1 MNKETKHTKDMSHID
16 NGKLNTIKK
25 DSLSEIDIVKVS
37 KNSLFEEI
45 SNNFIYNLKKLI
57 QLEGTQ
63 KKLARKIG
71 VSEDLLS
78 KYKAGDAF
86 PSIETLAY
94 ICNVYNIKID
104 RFISL
109 RLSALELESI
119 EKGLNSNHNIFFESY
134 YCYFFATNIGKE
146 DSIHEGILE
155 FHDEK
160 VRFKILL
167 GDSVIKSFSGNINN
181 SEKIITFNMESIDD
195 GTANLSMTKPNINK
209 GKYVG
214 GLAMLFLPSDANSK
228 PCCQKLLISNT
239 RINRNTY
246 YEDLRKLLT
255 FNSCKAELRN
265 VKLSSFEDEKA
276 YNFIESLL

>member
-1 MNKETKHTKDMSHID
+1 VNKGTINTKEINPTDHE
-16 NGKLNTIKK
+16 KLNIIKK
-25 DSLSEIDIVKVS
+25 DSLNEINIVKAY
-37 KNSLFEEI
+37 KNNLFENI

-63 KKLARKIG
+63 KKLAKKIG

-104 RFISL
+104 RFINQ
-109 RLSALELESI
+109 RLSLMDLENI
-119 EKGLNSNHNIFFESY
+119 EKGFDLNIDIFFNNY

-146 DSIHEGILE
+146 ASIHEGVLAFYNESVSFRIM
-155 FHDEK
+155 
-160 VRFKILL
+160 R
-167 GDSVIKSFSGNINN
+167 GDSVMKNFSGNISS
-181 SEKIITFNMESIDD
+181 SEKIITFNMESVED
-195 GTANLSMTKPNINK
+195 GITYLSMSKPNINK

-228 PCCQKLLISNT
+228 PCCQKILISNI
-239 RINRNTY
+239 RIDRNTY
-246 YEDLRKLLT
+246 YDKLKKLLT
-255 FNSCKAELRN
+255 FNSCNAEITN

-276 YNFIESLL
+276 YNFIDSLL

>member
-1 MNKETKHTKDMSHID
+1 MNHID
-16 NGKLNTIKK
+16 NEKLYATKK
-25 DSLSEIDIVKVS
+25 DSLNQINIVKAS
-37 KNSLFEEI
+37 KNSLFEDI

-63 KKLARKIG
+63 KQLAKKIG

-104 RFISL
+104 RFIRL
-109 RLSALELESI
+109 RLSALDLESI
-119 EKGLNSNHNIFFESY
+119 EKRLNSNNDIFFHSY
-134 YCYFFATNIGKE
+134 YCYFFATNMGKE

-155 FHDEK
+155 FENG
-160 VRFKILL
+160 RIQFKIIS
-167 GDSVIKSFSGNINN
+167 GDSVMKNFSGSINN
-181 SEKIITFNMESIDD
+181 SEKIMTFNMQSVED
-195 GTANLSMTKPNINK
+195 GITYLSMRKPNINK

-228 PCCQKLLISNT
+228 PCCQKLLISNI
-239 RINRNTY
+239 RINRHTY
-246 YEDLRKLLT
+246 YEDLKKLLT
-255 FNSCKAELRN
+255 FNSSKAEIRN